1 MNRQLWR
8 RRPGSVRGTIAGA
21 DQLAAMYLAP
31 ITSVFHPTDFS
42 RSNEGAFI
50 HALRIALLARC
61 DLSLLHVG
69 RHGEEHG
76 WEGFPSV
83 RDPLIRWGVL
93 PAGAPHS
100 AVTDL
105 GVRVTKWQKVNS
117 DPVEAIG
124 EYVAE
129 HLPDLVV
136 LSTHQRQGLSRLRRP
151 AVAEQIA
158 RLARV
163 RTLFVPRRVAGFV
176 DPDSGGLKLRRILIP
191 VDHDPRPAAAVGAAA
206 SLARA
211 LGQAPLEFVFLH
223 VGLEK
228 DYPSA
233 YPPEHPGWTREV
245 VCEEGDVV
253 DTILNVSD
261 EREVDLIVMATR
273 GHDGFVDA
281 LRGSTTER
289 VLRGAKCPL
298 LAVPAQ

>member
-1 MNRQLWR
+1 
-8 RRPGSVRGTIAGA
+8 
-21 DQLAAMYLAP
+21 MYLAP

-83 RDPLIRWGVL
+83 RDQLIRWGVL
-93 PAGAPHS
+93 SAGAPHS

-105 GVRVTKWQKVNS
+105 GVRVTKGQKVNS

-163 RTLFVPRRVAGFV
+163 RTLFVPRCVAGFV

-191 VDHDPRPAAAVGAAA
+191 IDHDPRPAAAVGAAA
-206 SLARA
+206 SLARI
-211 LGQAPLEFVFLH
+211 LGQEPLEFVFLH
-223 VGLEK
+223 VGPEK

-233 YPPEHPGWTREV
+233 YLPEHPGWTREV

-261 EREVDLIVMATR
+261 EREVDLIVMTTR

>member
-8 RRPGSVRGTIAGA
+8 RRPGAVRGTIAGA
-21 DQLAAMYLAP
+21 DQIAAMYLAP

-69 RHGEEHG
+69 RHGEQHG

-105 GVRVTKWQKVNS
+105 GVRVTKGQKVNS

-163 RTLFVPRRVAGFV
+163 RTLFVPRRVTGFV

-191 VDHDPRPAAAVGAAA
+191 IDHDPRPAAAVGAAA

-223 VGLEK
+223 VGPEK
-228 DYPSA
+228 DSPSA
-233 YPPEHPGWTREV
+233 YLPDHPGWTREV

>member
-1 MNRQLWR
+1 
-8 RRPGSVRGTIAGA
+8 
-21 DQLAAMYLAP
+21 MYLAP

-42 RSNEGAFI
+42 RSNEGAFG

-61 DLSLLHVG
+61 DLALLHVG
-69 RHGEEHG
+69 RHGEEHS
-76 WEGFPSV
+76 WEEFPSV
-83 RDPLIRWGVL
+83 RDQLIRWGIL
-93 PAGAPHS
+93 PVGAPHS

-105 GVRVTKWQKVNS
+105 GVEVTKGQKVNS

-151 AVAEQIA
+151 ALAEQIA

-176 DPDSGGLKLRRILIP
+176 DPESGELRLRRILIP
-191 VDHDPRPAAAVGAAA
+191 IDHEPTPDAAVGAAA

-211 LGQAPLEFVFLH
+211 LGIERLEFVFLH
-223 VGLEK
+223 VGPEK
-228 DYPSA
+228 DCPSA
-233 YPPEHPGWTREV
+233 HLPEHPGWIREV
-245 VCEEGDVV
+245 VCEGGEVV
-253 DTILNVSD
+253 ETILNASD
-261 EREVDLIVMATR
+261 EREADLIVMATR

-298 LAVPAQ
+298 LAVPAL